1 MAVYSLGERRVQ
13 VRGTDWYIAG
23 SATVIGSVL
32 IEDKASIWFN
42 VVIRG
47 DNDQITIGEGSNVQ
61 DNSMLHTDTGIKLTL
76 GRNVSIGHM
85 VMLHGCSI
93 GDGSLVGI
101 NSAILNHA
109 VIGKHSLIGAG
120 SLIPEGKIIPDG
132 VLALGSPAKVMR
144 DLSLAEIDN
153 LQNIANGYMRRAIL
167 FKQQLQPQQ
176 L

>member
-13 VRGTDWYIAG
+13 VRGTDWYIAD

-61 DNSMLHTDTGIKLTL
+61 DNSMLHTDAGITLTL

-93 GDGSLVGI
+93 GDGSLIGI

-109 VIGKHSLIGAG
+109 AIGKHSLIGAG